1 MSNKIHGRAWIRW
14 AIRWG
19 FTSPTD
25 KLVTRAG
32 GDQLPPL
39 LVADTLLPNKGYDP
53 DQRVI
58 DRLKAEGKT
67 TVISPRHN
75 CKTLETYDAQLYK
88 ARHLI
93 ENFFPK
99 LKQYQAIATR
109 CHPRAVNFPACDSSG
124 CCGHLVE
131 LMTPLKL
138 T

>member
-1 MSNKIHGRAWIRW
+1 MDALSNPL
-14 AIRWG
+14 G
-19 FTSPTD
+19 FHLTPD
-25 KLVTRAG
+25 KLVTRVG
-32 GDQLPPL
+32 GDQLQPL
-39 LVADTLLPNKGYDP
+39 LVADTLLANKGYDP

-58 DRLKAEGKT
+58 DRLNAEGKI
-67 TVISPRHN
+67 TVISPRRN

-109 CHPRAVNFPACDSSG
+109 YHPRAVNFPACDSSG

-131 LMTPLKL
+131 LMTPPKL

>member
-1 MSNKIHGRAWIRW
+1 MSNKIHAIAWMRW
-14 AIRWG
+14 TIRWG
-19 FTSPTD
+19 FTSPPD

-32 GDQLPPL
+32 ADQLLPL
-39 LVADTLLPNKGYDP
+39 RVADTLLANKGYDP

-58 DRLKAEGKT
+58 DRLNAEGKT
-67 TVISPRHN
+67 TVISPRRN

-109 CHPRAVNFPACDSSG
+109 YHPRAVNFPACDSSG

-131 LMTPLKL
+131 LMTPPKL

>member
-1 MSNKIHGRAWIRW
+1 MRW

-19 FTSPTD
+19 FTSPPD

-32 GDQLPPL
+32 GDQLQPL
-39 LVADTLLPNKGYDP
+39 LVADTLLANKGYDP

-58 DRLKAEGKT
+58 DRLNAEGKT
-67 TVISPRHN
+67 TVISPRRN

-93 ENFFPK
+93 KNFFPK

-109 CHPRAVNFPACDSSG
+109 YHPSGGELSGVRFFWLLPSSG
-124 CCGHLVE
+124 
-131 LMTPLKL
+131 
-138 T
+138 